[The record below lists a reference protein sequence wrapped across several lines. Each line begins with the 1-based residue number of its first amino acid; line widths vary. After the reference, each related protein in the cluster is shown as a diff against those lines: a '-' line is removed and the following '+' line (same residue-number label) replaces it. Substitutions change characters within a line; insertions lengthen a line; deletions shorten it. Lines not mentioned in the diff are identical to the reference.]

1 MDRAIDLLEEGI
13 RRGEPESFGDYG
25 VMCANG
31 CGRVPRDL
39 ERAREF
45 CGKAVE
51 MGFEGA
57 EAPLAWIEARLSEA

>member
-1 MDRAIDLLEEGI
+1 
-13 RRGEPESFGDYG
+13 
-25 VMCANG
+25 MCANG

-57 EAPLAWIEARLSEA
+57 EAPLAWIEAALLPSALIASG